1 LIGQFVRAH
10 PVRTAGT
17 VGLLFLSGLAEGV
30 GLATLLPVLEWV
42 GDIEAA
48 TGTLGA
54 DVRSR
59 LVSLGVTPT
68 LDVLLLLIVVALS
81 VKAALRFLAMHAVSE
96 TVARVSADLRLRVL
110 RAVMAARWRYFATAP
125 TGVIANAL
133 SHEALRAAGAYRN
146 ACIAVAALVQI
157 AVYLVLAL
165 LVSWRLA
172 LLAAAGGTV
181 IILLLAGLVRASRRT
196 GHEYASLLGDLASR
210 VIDLV
215 HGLKAVKAMGR
226 ERPFLGWLE
235 HQSERLA
242 RAEGALLFRHDA
254 LSSLH
259 EPLLAAALAVGV
271 LVAAS
276 LGGQPLPALI
286 VTAFLFQRMVSRLQI
301 VQSEYQAMAAAE
313 GALQSLDDQ
322 ARAAEAAR
330 EPAGGTRPAPAHAPE
345 IVLDRVGFHHGDH
358 PVLRGVSL
366 RIPAGSFVI
375 LSGASGRGKTTLID
389 LIAGLQEPTEGRVL
403 VDGVQ
408 LAEIDLHAWRSCIG
422 HVPQETV
429 LLNAGIAEN
438 VALGEHGA
446 DDAAV
451 EQALRAAG
459 AWEFVARL
467 PQGVHNSVGERG
479 AKLSGGERQRLAI
492 ARALI
497 ARPLLLLLDEPT
509 VGLDLE
515 TEIGIWRTVRALRGN
530 VTIVAASHHAAALDA
545 ADLVYELGAAPGVPA
560 G

>member
-1 LIGQFVRAH
+1 LIGQFARAY

-17 VGLLFLSGLAEGV
+17 VGLLLLSGLAEGI
-30 GLATLLPVLEWV
+30 GLATLLPVLEWM
-42 GDIEAA
+42 GNTETAA
-48 TGTLGA
+48 GSLGA
-54 DVRSR
+54 DIRTL
-59 LVSLGVTPT
+59 LVGFGVTPSLGV
-68 LDVLLLLIVVALS
+68 LLFLIVAALS
-81 VKAALRFLAMHAVSE
+81 TKAALRFLAMHAVSE

-110 RAVMAARWRYFATAP
+110 RAVMGARWRYFTTAP
-125 TGVIANAL
+125 TGVVANAL

-181 IILLLAGLVRASRRT
+181 ITLLLAGLVRASRRT
-196 GHEYASLLGDLASR
+196 GPEDASLLRDLSSR

-226 ERPFLGWLE
+226 ERPFLRWLE

-259 EPLLAAALAVGV
+259 EPLLAAALAIGV
-271 LVAAS
+271 LIAAS
-276 LGGQPLPALI
+276 FGGQPLPALI
-286 VTAFLFQRMVSRLQI
+286 VTAFLFQRLVSRLQV

-330 EPAGGTRPAPAHAPE
+330 ESVGGTRPAPARAPE
-345 IVLDRVGFHHGDH
+345 IGLEGVGFHHGDH
-358 PVLRGVSL
+358 TVLRDVTL
-366 RIPAGSFVI
+366 RIPAGSLVV

-389 LIAGLQEPTEGRVL
+389 LILGLQEPTQGRVL
-403 VDGVQ
+403 VDGVP
-408 LAEIDLHAWRSCIG
+408 LTEIDPHAWRSRIG

-438 VALGEHGA
+438 VALGEGGV

-451 EQALRAAG
+451 EEALRAAG

-467 PQGVHNSVGERG
+467 PQGVHSSVGERG

-515 TEIGIWRTVRALRGN
+515 TEIGIWGTVRALRGD
-530 VTIVAASHHAAALDA
+530 VTIVAASHHPAALDA
-545 ADLVYELGAAPGVPA
+545 ADLVYELESRGAAA